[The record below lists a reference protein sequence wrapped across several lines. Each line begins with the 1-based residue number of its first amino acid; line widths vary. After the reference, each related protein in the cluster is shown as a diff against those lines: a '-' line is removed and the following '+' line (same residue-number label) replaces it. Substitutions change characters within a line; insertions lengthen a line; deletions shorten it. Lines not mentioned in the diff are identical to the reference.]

1 MACKEAQGIDML
13 PCMTMEEYFIVFP
26 EGDTQ
31 EIPGR
36 LDIGQLVDINGAPL
50 RLPLGTHR
58 VIAYRVWRINAKEN
72 RGGTEVFHQLE
83 LMGAQELLP
92 YVR

>member
-1 MACKEAQGIDML
+1 ML
-13 PCMTMEEYFIVFP
+13 PYMGIGEYFIVYP

-36 LDIGQLVDINGAPL
+36 LSIGQLVDINGAPL
-50 RLPLGTHR
+50 SLPLDTSKR
-58 VIAYRVWRINAKEN
+58 IAYRVWRINAKEN
-72 RGGTEVFHQLE
+72 RGGTEVFHHLE
-83 LMGAQELLP
+83 IMGAQELIP